1 MSKHTLVF
9 AVHQPNVKYL
19 KFLISTVCYHR
30 KIEMV
35 KVSLKNSIDFTS
47 LIPILFCIIR
57 AAHLIQRLIA
67 NIGHIYKTDGKSEK
81 FSRNIDRN
89 FIVLGDILIGDT
101 SLYYR
106 QEVSVTLSI
115 GIKSSFAM
123 YFWRHFS

>member
-1 MSKHTLVF
+1 MKYLVF
-9 AVHQPNVKYL
+9 
-19 KFLISTVCYHR
+19 LIFTVCYHR
-30 KIEMV
+30 KIEMA

-57 AAHLIQRLIA
+57 AAHLIQRVIA
-67 NIGHIYKTDGKSEK
+67 NIGHIYKTDGKSEN

-115 GIKSSFAM
+115 GIKSSFVM

>member
-1 MSKHTLVF
+1 MEKL
-9 AVHQPNVKYL
+9 L
-19 KFLISTVCYHR
+19 
-30 KIEMV
+30 
-35 KVSLKNSIDFTS
+35 LKNSIDFTS

-57 AAHLIQRLIA
+57 AAHLIQRVIA